1 MKKSCVLLLSVIA
14 LLLSLSACR
23 TVGASGSDT
32 KAPEQTSAPPTFQDP
47 LDTIR
52 QEKTVLF
59 TQLWRRGST
68 IVLVSP
74 LDNRLTSLD
83 LTTGQSAAICDLPA
97 DREFLILENRVFF
110 RNRDTGELCAVNMD
124 GTELTTYYRMP
135 FGSGAMKNGVL
146 YFLGD
151 PESVSGETLLY
162 SYDPLNGVWSTTLLN
177 GCALSPTRQTAVFLN
192 DALYYIA
199 SDFGVERIIRQT
211 IGTGERTVL
220 YTVGRTGSGYLTEL
234 HVSHGTLYFHDRA
247 SNSTYSWIANGELL
261 DRIEMAGDRLYAVL
275 TEGLLFGSTEAGGE
289 KLFFGNLIGHS
300 AEYRSGVV
308 MTTGG
313 SRALVRR
320 NGDNGEDQLA
330 IVKYPEDEDQAL
342 LLGSLMDYRTDG
354 AGNAVVFFHDSD
366 TCTYVN
372 LMSGQTQTVSVSP
385 VALKVC
391 PVEQYLLQ
399 PGTQLSADA
408 LQTATPQQLA
418 QAFATAVARNDWH
431 TLGVLLPDGLHAYP
445 TVRMKSWSVSRNE
458 QTSTETSE
466 TYRIV
471 YTPYAEA
478 DAWCLSYAP
487 GILRSGSLTLVR
499 DEAGWHLVQPE
510 DNR

>member
-1 MKKSCVLLLSVIA
+1 MKKSCLLLMTVLA
-14 LLLSLSACR
+14 LLLSLTACR
-23 TVGASGSDT
+23 AVGASGSDT
-32 KAPEQTSAPPTFQDP
+32 KATEQTSAPQTFQDP

-52 QEKTVLF
+52 QEKTVLS

-74 LDNRLTSLD
+74 LDNCLTCLD
-83 LTTGQSAAICDLPA
+83 LTTGKSTVICDLPA
-97 DREFLILENRVFF
+97 YREFLVLENRVFF
-110 RNRDTGELCAVNMD
+110 RNLDTGELCAVNMD

-151 PESVSGETLLY
+151 PESISGETLLY

-199 SDFGVERIIRQT
+199 SDLGVERIIRQT

-234 HVSHGTLYFHDRA
+234 YASHGTLYFHDRA
-247 SNSTYSWIANGELL
+247 SGSTYSWIAGSELL

-289 KLFFGNLIGHS
+289 KLFFGNLIGNS

-320 NGDNGEDQLA
+320 SGDNGEDQLA

-342 LLGSLMDYRTDG
+342 LTGTLLDYRTDG
-354 AGNAVVFFHDSD
+354 SGNAVVFFYDSD

-372 LMSGQTQTVSVSP
+372 LMSGQTQP
-385 VALKVC
+385 VAVNPVSQTVC
-391 PVEQYLLQ
+391 AVEQYLLQ
-399 PGTQLSADA
+399 PGTLLSADA
-408 LQTATPQQLA
+408 LQTETPHRLA

-431 TLGVLLPDGLHAYP
+431 TLAVLLPDGIHAYP

-458 QTSTETSE
+458 QSSTETSE

-478 DAWCLSYAP
+478 DSWCLSYAP
-487 GILRSGSLTLVR
+487 GVLRSGSLTLVR
-499 DEAGWHLVQPE
+499 DEAGWHPVQPE